1 MMFFAALGIIYSF
14 LIARKMILLS
24 MAKMLKL
31 VRFDLSINFKFY
43 RGVLAEEFGRAAV
56 ESINHLQEFQAA
68 MKRIGEILA
77 E

>member
-1 MMFFAALGIIYSF
+1 
-14 LIARKMILLS
+14 

-56 ESINHLQEFQAA
+56 DSINHLQEFQAA

>member
-1 MMFFAALGIIYSF
+1 MINSF
-14 LIARKMILLS
+14 SIVRRTTQLSKARMV
-24 MAKMLKL
+24 KL
-31 VRFDLSINFKFY
+31 VRFNSCFDKLKNYWGI
-43 RGVLAEEFGRAAV
+43 LAEEFGRAAV